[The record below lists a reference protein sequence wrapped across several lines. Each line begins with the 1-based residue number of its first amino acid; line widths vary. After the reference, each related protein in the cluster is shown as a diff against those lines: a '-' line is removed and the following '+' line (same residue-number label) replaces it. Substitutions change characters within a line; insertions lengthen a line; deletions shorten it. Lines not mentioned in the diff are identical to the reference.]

1 MDKKFF
7 RHLSKLIRPISPW
20 AFLVV
25 AVVSGLVCMF
35 SLRNNNLTALKLRDK
50 VNAADQAN
58 GDVEGALREL
68 REYVYSHMNTDLS
81 SGPNAIKPPIQLKY
95 TYERLVAAQ
104 LAKSGNNTDI
114 YNEAQKECEKQYPKG
129 YFGAGRIPCVT
140 NYINSRT
147 SGSPVNT
154 DIPDSLYKFDFVPP
168 LWPPDLAGWSLIVA
182 SVSTALFV
190 IRFGM
195 DRWIKAE
202 LRDL

>member
-7 RHLSKLIRPISPW
+7 RHLSRAIRPVSPW
-20 AFLVV
+20 IFFAV
-25 AVVSGLVCMF
+25 ALVSGVVCVF
-35 SLRNNNLTALKLRDK
+35 ALRSNNLTALKLRDK
-50 VNAADQAN
+50 VNTTDQAN

-68 REYVYSHMNTDLS
+68 REYVYAHMNTDLS

-95 TYERLVAAQ
+95 TYDRLVAEN
-104 LAKSGNNTDI
+104 LAKNGSNTDI

-140 NYINSRT
+140 NYINTHST
-147 SGSPVNT
+147 GNATVTN
-154 DIPDSLYKFDFVPP
+154 IPDSLYKFDFVSP
-168 LWPPDLAGWSLIVA
+168 LWSPDLAGWSLVLT
-182 SVSTALFV
+182 SVSFALFV

-195 DRWIKAE
+195 DKWIKAE